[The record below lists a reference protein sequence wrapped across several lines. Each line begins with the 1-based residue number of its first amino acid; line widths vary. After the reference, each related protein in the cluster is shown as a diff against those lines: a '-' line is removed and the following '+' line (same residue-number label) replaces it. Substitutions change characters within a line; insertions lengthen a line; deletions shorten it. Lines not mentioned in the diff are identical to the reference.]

1 MHGSLRILKLY
12 LSSFHCMEPTEFLY
26 TLVILGY
33 KALIH
38 LKLNYIKMCLQ
49 KFKPL
54 LQF

>member
-1 MHGSLRILKLY
+1 
-12 LSSFHCMEPTEFLY
+12 MEPTEFLHA
-26 TLVILGY
+26 LVILRY

-38 LKLNYIKMCLQ
+38 LKLNYIKMCFQ